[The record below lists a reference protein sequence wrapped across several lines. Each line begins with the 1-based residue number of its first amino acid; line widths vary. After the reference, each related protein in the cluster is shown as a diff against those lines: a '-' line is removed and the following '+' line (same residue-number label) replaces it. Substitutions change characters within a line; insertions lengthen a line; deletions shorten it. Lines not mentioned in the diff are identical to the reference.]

1 MSRAVGSRARPGWPL
16 SIAALLAACGGAG
29 TRATAPSGSCEEQR
43 ASCEAACESRI
54 LPGSSEKA
62 PEVRGEMEA
71 DRCRASCITP
81 YDSCLRARALGR

>member
-1 MSRAVGSRARPGWPL
+1 LLAV
-16 SIAALLAACGGAG
+16 AALLAALLGACGAA
-29 TRATAPSGSCEEQR
+29 TRAPNPSGSCEEQR

-62 PEVRGEMEA
+62 PEMRGEMEA

-81 YDSCLRARALGR
+81 YDSCQRARAVGR

>member
-1 MSRAVGSRARPGWPL
+1 MSRGAHRAQPAL
-16 SIAALLAACGGAG
+16 SLFAIAALVVACGAG
-29 TRATAPSGSCEEQR
+29 TRATSPTGACEEQR
-43 ASCEAACESRI
+43 ANCEAACESRI

-81 YDSCLRARALGR
+81 YDSCVRAHALGR